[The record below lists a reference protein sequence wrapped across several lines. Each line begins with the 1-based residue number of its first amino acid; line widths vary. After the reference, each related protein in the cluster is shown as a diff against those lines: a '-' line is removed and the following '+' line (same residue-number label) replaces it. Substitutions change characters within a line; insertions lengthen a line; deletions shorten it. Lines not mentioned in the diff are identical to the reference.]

1 MKKFTVISMVLVV
14 AVFVGLVAYTASVED
29 FTPPYTIQKNLED
42 TKSWNKTVDDL
53 VASLEEAGLVD
64 PANLQQQEAAGVAS
78 EAWQIEGI
86 SIYYWDLSGLATNSA
101 EYQTLVK
108 VERDLLFPNA
118 VSGDSVMQNGPFAF
132 VFTNYS
138 GDRAALEAVLYDFGR
153 VETEPEVDDSLV
165 WTMKLDDLA
174 AYMEASGL
182 IDVNDKIKVN
192 YGAGE
197 KVRSAYR
204 YGGIVDIEYY
214 DQTMMLFEP
223 GSDACNDWESINAT
237 GTVVYVNGEVGIY
250 YARGPFVLHFYHWNR
265 DAMTDE
271 EKKVIIDYFMDFCK
285 P

>member
-1 MKKFTVISMVLVV
+1 MKKFTVISMVLIV
-14 AVFVGLVAYTASVED
+14 AVFIGLVVYTAVAED

-53 VASLEEAGLVD
+53 MAVLEKAGLVD
-64 PANLQQQEAAGVAS
+64 PANLQQLEASGIS
-78 EAWQIEGI
+78 SQAWQIEGI
-86 SIYYWDLSGLATNSA
+86 CIYYWDLGSLATNSS

-108 VERDLLFPNA
+108 VERDLVFPNA
-118 VSGDSVMQNGPFAF
+118 AGGDNVMQNGPFAF
-132 VFTNYS
+132 VFTGYT
-138 GDRAALEAVLYDFGR
+138 GDKSALEMALHDFGR

-182 IDVNDKIKVN
+182 VDTADKIKVN
-192 YGAGE
+192 YAAGE

-214 DQTMMLFEP
+214 DQMMMLFEP

-237 GTVVYVNGEVGIY
+237 GTVVYINGEVGTY
-250 YARGPFVLHFYHWNR
+250 YVRGPFVLHFYHWNR

-271 EKKVIIDYFMDFCK
+271 EKKVIIDYFMEFCK